1 MPLFPQAEIDAAR
14 EREAARDASLRAT
27 TAGELRAWLTAQ
39 DDVADAVIRPDAP
52 GTVAVQLADGL
63 LAAVTVSTGDVLP
76 PAAAPFTAAHQAF
89 AERIRTWL
97 TGEPGIRQ
105 TWPVPRTAA
114 LGVEL
119 EDGTD
124 FTIAVSPRT

>member
-1 MPLFPQAEIDAAR
+1 MPLFSQAEIDAAR
-14 EREAARDASLRAT
+14 EREAARNASLRAT
-27 TAGELRAWLTAQ
+27 TAGELRTWLTAQ

-52 GTVAVQLADGL
+52 GTVAVRLADGL

-76 PAAAPFTAAHQAF
+76 PATASGAAAHQAL

-97 TGEPGIRQ
+97 TGEAGIGQ
-105 TWPVPRTAA
+105 TWLIPRTAA

-124 FTIAVSPRT
+124 FTITVSPRT